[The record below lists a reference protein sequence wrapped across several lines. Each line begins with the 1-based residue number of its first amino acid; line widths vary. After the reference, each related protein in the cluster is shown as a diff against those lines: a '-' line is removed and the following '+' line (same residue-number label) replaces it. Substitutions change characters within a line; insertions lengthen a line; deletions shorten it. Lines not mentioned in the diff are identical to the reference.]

1 MPAEL
6 TDQKQLSTVIDY
18 LRDTN
23 ATEELLLDEVSSH
36 RDVLA
41 STDSKKFIRE
51 VPTLLEYIGEVL
63 SDMMLLSKDIAENGS
78 RLIQNQREDAEEQ
91 RLNEKNNKKK
101 DKGSSD
107 VTFGD
112 LKGAVGNSPLM
123 LLLGAGTFLIGN
135 IVGAIE
141 QLAIFI
147 KAAFK
152 ETKLGKA
159 ISGLVKTLSEKITS
173 VIDFSKDIV
182 GKIVNGVKGTFT
194 KLFSADKGIFSFVG
208 KIAEFFGKIGNFI
221 KGIFSPAIK
230 EIGDFV
236 GKGVKFFTGGKVGF
250 LDDFGKLFS
259 QIGMFFKIGKSFGK
273 AVTRLLGKLA
283 LPLTIIIGIWDTIT
297 GAIEG
302 YKAEGILGAIKGAI
316 GGLLESLVGS
326 LLDLIKS
333 GISWVAGALGFENI
347 EKFLDSFSFSKIL
360 KDGVSGIVDS
370 IAYFFE
376 YLGDT
381 FSLDKF
387 KDAWSKFSVLGIM
400 AMIAGGL
407 ADMLKGAVSWILTF
421 FGQTDW
427 AVALD
432 SFSFQDLYKGL
443 LEKGKGLIKSISD
456 FVGDVITKVSNWFM
470 ELPNKIG
477 EFFSNASEKVAE
489 FGVQMA
495 DMSQLF
501 MKKILQSVL
510 PRKDNSQ
517 PWYSIPNLT
526 SAAIPDSVY
535 EFAGINPETGE
546 IIPSPKE
553 LPVEKIT
560 PVPID
565 TASAVSMNPAA
576 SAAPTIINNVS
587 RGGDVHN
594 VSNSNVNQNVNGAA
608 GPIITGSAMGLYSF

>member
-147 KAAFK
+147 KSSLGG
-152 ETKLGKA
+152 TRLGKA
-159 ISGLVKTLSEKITS
+159 VGEFTKTISGKFNSL
-173 VIDFSKDIV
+173 IDFSKDIV
-182 GKIVNGVKGTFT
+182 GKIVSGVKGTFT

-208 KIAEFFGKIGNFI
+208 KIAEF
-221 KGIFSPAIK
+221 
-230 EIGDFV
+230 V
-236 GKGVKFFTGGKVGF
+236 GKGFKFFSGGGSGF

-259 QIGMFFKIGKSFGK
+259 KIGMIFKIGKSFGK
-273 AVTRLLGKLA
+273 ALTTLLGKIA
-283 LPLTIIIGIWDTIT
+283 VPLTIIIGIWDTIT

-302 YKAEGILGAIKGAI
+302 YEKGGIAGAFKGGI
-316 GGLLESLVGS
+316 TGLLNSVIGS
-326 LLDLIKS
+326 LLDLVKD
-333 GISWVAGALGFENI
+333 GVSWLLGALGFENAS
-347 EKFLDSFSFSKIL
+347 EFLDSFSFTEIISNFITAIVDGVVNTFNYL
-360 KDGVSGIVDS
+360 KDTIGELINGFSFEDLYTKLMQGISDLASSLFEAAVGMIDS
-370 IAYFFE
+370 IGQWFASIPDTMSNFAAD
-376 YLGDT
+376 LGNLSD
-381 FSLDKF
+381 
-387 KDAWSKFSVLGIM
+387 
-400 AMIAGGL
+400 
-407 ADMLKGAVSWILTF
+407 
-421 FGQTDW
+421 Q
-427 AVALD
+427 
-432 SFSFQDLYKGL
+432 
-443 LEKGKGLIKSISD
+443 LIK
-456 FVGDVITKVSNWFM
+456 T
-470 ELPNKIG
+470 
-477 EFFSNASEKVAE
+477 
-489 FGVQMA
+489 
-495 DMSQLF
+495 
-501 MKKILQSVL
+501 ILQNVL
-510 PRKDNSQ
+510 PRKDANSA
-517 PWYSIPNLT
+517 WYSPMNLAA
-526 SAAIPDSVY
+526 AAIPPSVY
-535 EFAGINPETGE
+535 EYAGMNPDTGE
-546 IIPSPKE
+546 IIK
-553 LPVEKIT
+553 KIT